1 MDFDSAADDLYGL
14 EPSEFVAARNAWVM
28 RAKEAGD
35 KPLVKELGSLR
46 KPTTTGWALNLLA
59 RAEPE
64 NLDRLLDLGAALRSA
79 QQALRGD
86 ELRSLTTR
94 RAALLSELT
103 DSAVAAAKDRGHL
116 LPETVLRE
124 IGQTLS
130 AALADPD
137 IGDDLRRGRML
148 GGVSYSGFGPAA
160 LASVPEP
167 PTPTE
172 DTIRGADEQAR
183 GEAHSRVT
191 DAETTVRQTNSELN
205 GAIERAEKATRRVE
219 ELRDELSRAE
229 TESRFADAARRS
241 AEQAAEG
248 ATAELAQARHLAAE
262 FDA

>member
-14 EPSEFVAARNAWVM
+14 EPSEFVAARNVGVM
-28 RAKEAGD
+28 RAKEAGN
-35 KPLVKELGSLR
+35 KPLAKELGSLR
-46 KPTTTGWALNLLA
+46 KPTTTGWVLNVLA

-64 NLDRLLDLGAALRSA
+64 NLDRLLDLGAELRAA

-86 ELRSLTTR
+86 ELRSLATR
-94 RAALLSELT
+94 RAAALSALT

-116 LPETVLRE
+116 LSETVLRE

-148 GGVSYSGFGPAA
+148 GAVSYSGCGPAV

-183 GEAHSRVT
+183 DRAHGRVD
-191 DAETTVRQTNSELN
+191 DAENAVRQTDSDLN
-205 GAIERAEKATRRVE
+205 IAIERAKKATRRVE

-229 TESRFADAARRS
+229 MESRFANSALRS
-241 AEQAAEG
+241 AGEAAER
-248 ATAELAQARHLAAE
+248 ATAELTGARHLAAE
-262 FDA
+262 FDT